1 MRVKQIFT
9 IPIVIILFFAQFSL
23 AQDDSVKI
31 WQEPLVLP
39 TYLTR
44 PDDVNP
50 MFRKPLSYQG
60 ASKVIYP
67 YPLQEALTN
76 IKQEKIYTAL
86 YLENEYIKLCVLP
99 EMGGRLFY
107 ATDKTNGYELF
118 YRQSVIKPSNI
129 GMLGAWI
136 SGGVEWCVFHHHRA
150 STFMPMN
157 YRLVENDDGSK
168 TIWFG
173 EIEPRHRMKWSIG
186 ISLFPGS
193 SRIEARIRMYNRT
206 DTTHS
211 ILHWANVATHVND
224 DYQVFFPPSTK
235 YGVYHSKNE
244 FIHWPIARGHYRG
257 VDYEGV
263 DVSWWKNHPNP
274 VSIFAHDI
282 QDGFLGGYDHGQEAG
297 VVHVANHHI
306 VKGAKLW
313 EWGPGPEGSMWDTK
327 VLTDSDGPYAE
338 LMAGAYSDNQPDYS
352 WIKPYETKEAVQT
365 WYPLRELGGVKAAN
379 EHAALNV
386 ELNADSEIV
395 LKVNSTEDRE
405 DDVISVM
412 HNGTFLMHVPI
423 DVAPDKPF
431 SASVPLPNDANFED
445 ITVRLIERFGGKPLI
460 EYQPVNLDMPDEL
473 PDLVEPPK
481 QPKDIQT
488 IEELYLTGLRI
499 KQFHNARINPN
510 EYFEEALRRD
520 PLDSRSNIQRG
531 LGAANRG
538 LYQEA
543 EAFFAKAIERIST
556 NYTRPRNCEAYYQ
569 IGLVQK
575 RQGQL
580 DEAYENLYRAV
591 WDYEF
596 RAAAYF
602 NLAQI
607 ESLHGN
613 YENALKLI
621 DESLAVNALNT
632 KALGLKSAWLR
643 LLDPPRSSRQ
653 AAVRALEIDPLDF
666 MARNELILMH
676 EKWGDEKASKHE
688 KNEFIRVMKNDP
700 ESYLELATEYM
711 NAGLVDDAFNLLNR
725 AVELNEPGLSD
736 YPTVHYYLAYLSRPM
751 TDDPVSKRSSN
762 AKISQ
767 YLRSA
772 GLCPTDYCFPFRLE
786 TIDVLNYAIG
796 QNPKDSR
803 AYYYLGN
810 LLYDLQPKQAVK
822 QWQKS
827 IEIEPQLAIAHRN
840 LGWAYYDIES
850 DFDKAI
856 AMYETAVKHNP
867 GDARYFYELDKLYE
881 GAQAPI
887 DKRITLLESN
897 HDTVA
902 QNQSALTRAII
913 ALVQG
918 SEYDKAIEYLKNYYF
933 HVQEGNRRLHD
944 TYAEAHMLR
953 GVNRLNQGSTTQ
965 ALEDFKRA
973 DEYPENHQVG
983 RPSHYDR
990 NPQIYYY
997 TGLAHKKL
1005 GQMTNA
1011 EAFFKKAL
1019 QTKNGPPNRYTFYQ
1033 ALSNQELGDLT
1044 KASQVFAK
1052 MLKAGEKALSSD
1064 EDVDFFAKFG
1074 DGERLSMRESDA
1086 FYLIGLSCLGQG
1098 DNEKAKQALEK
1109 VVDRDVYNNWA
1120 KLYLS
1125 DL

>member
-1 MRVKQIFT
+1 MRIRHWNLVFIALALSITQISA
-9 IPIVIILFFAQFSL
+9 AQG
-23 AQDDSVKI
+23 DSVRI
-31 WQEPLVLP
+31 WHEPLVLP
-39 TYLTR
+39 TYLTG

-76 IKQEKIYTAL
+76 IKEDKTYTAL
-86 YLENEYIKLCVLP
+86 YLENEYVKLCVLP

-136 SGGVEWCVFHHHRA
+136 SGGIEWCVFHHHRA

-157 YRLVENDDGSK
+157 YRLVENGDGSK

-206 DTTHS
+206 DTAHS

-244 FIHWPIARGHYRG
+244 FIHWPIARGRYRG

-274 VSIFAHDI
+274 VSIFAHEI
-282 QDGFLGGYDHGQEAG
+282 KDGFLGGYDHGQDAG

-379 EHAALNV
+379 QHAALNV
-386 ELNADSEIV
+386 ELNDDNQLAIR
-395 LKVNSTEDRE
+395 VNSTEDRE
-405 DDVISVM
+405 DDVISVK
-412 HNGTFLMHVPI
+412 HNGKHLMHVLI

-431 SASVPLPNDANFED
+431 SASVPMPKGAELED
-445 ITVRLIERFGGKPLI
+445 ITVQLLERFGGKPLI
-460 EYQPVNLDMPDEL
+460 EYQPIVLQVPDEL
-473 PDLVEPPK
+473 PDPVEPPK
-481 QPKDIQT
+481 QPKDIQS

-499 KQFHNARINPN
+499 KQFHNARMNPN
-510 EYFEEALRRD
+510 EYFEEALQRD
-520 PLDSRSNIQRG
+520 PLDSRSNIQLG
-531 LGAANRG
+531 LDSARRG

-543 EAFFAKAIERIST
+543 EAYFATAIERISK
-556 NYTRPRNCEAYYQ
+556 NYTRPRDCEAYYQ
-569 IGLVQK
+569 IGLVQMK
-575 RQGQL
+575 QGKY
-580 DEAYENLYRAV
+580 DKAYENLYRAV
-591 WDYEF
+591 WDYEY

-602 NLAQI
+602 KLAQI
-607 ESLHGN
+607 ESLNGN
-613 YENALKLI
+613 YEKALEMI
-621 DESLAVNALNT
+621 DESLAVNALNA

-643 LLDPPRSSRQ
+643 RMDTPSNSHPAIQ
-653 AAVRALEIDPLDF
+653 QALEIDPLDF
-666 MARNELILMH
+666 MARNELILMY
-676 EKWGDEKASKHE
+676 EKQGDENASALE
-688 KNEFIRVMKNDP
+688 RDEFIRLLKNDP
-700 ESYLELATEYM
+700 ESYLELAAEYM
-711 NAGLVDDAFNLLNR
+711 NAGLTKEAFNVLDN

-751 TDDPVSKRSSN
+751 NDDPLSSRSHI
-762 AKISQ
+762 AKANQ

-772 GLCPTDYCFPFRLE
+772 AICPTDYCFPFRLE
-786 TIDVLNYAIG
+786 TIEVLTYAIG
-796 QNPKDSR
+796 QNAKDSR
-803 AYYYLGN
+803 AHYFLGN

-822 QWQKS
+822 QWQQA
-827 IEIEPQLAIAHRN
+827 IALEPTLAIAHRN
-840 LGWAYYDIES
+840 LGWAYYDIER

-856 AMYETAVKHNP
+856 TSYEAAIKHNP
-867 GDARYFYELDKLYE
+867 ADSRYFYELDKLYE
-881 GAQAPI
+881 GAQAPV
-887 DKRITLLESN
+887 DKRIKLLETN
-897 HDTVA
+897 HETVA
-902 QNQSALTRAII
+902 KNQSALTRAII
-913 ALVQG
+913 ALVHG
-918 SEYDKAIEYLKNYYF
+918 SEFDKAIEYLETYYF

-953 GVNRLNQGSTTQ
+953 GVNRLSQGNATQ

-997 TGLAHKKL
+997 TGLAYKQL
-1005 GQMTNA
+1005 GQKTNA

-1019 QTKNGPPNRYTFYQ
+1019 ETKSDSPNRYSYYQ
-1033 ALSNQELGDLT
+1033 ALSNQELGNQT
-1044 KASQVFAK
+1044 KASQMFNEMV
-1052 MLKAGEKALSSD
+1052 KAGEKALSSD
-1064 EDVDFFAKFG
+1064 DGVDFFAKFG
-1074 DGERLSMRESDA
+1074 EGERLSMRESDA
-1086 FYLIGLSCLGQG
+1086 FYLIGLGYLGQG
-1098 DNEKAKQALEK
+1098 EKEKGKQALKK
-1109 VVDRDVYNNWA
+1109 VVERDGYNNWA
-1120 KLYLS
+1120 KLHLS
-1125 DL
+1125 EL